1 MFKRREKQSLLEAR
15 SKSLERAEK
24 LIKDLNKKTNII
36 AKNNIRIQE
45 QNNKKKNLFNRII
58 KELYSNVKTD
68 TQKVTKLKELISDYQ
83 STN

>member
-1 MFKRREKQSLLEAR
+1 MFKRKEKQILLEAR

-45 QNNKKKNLFNRII
+45 QNNKKTNLFNSII

>member
-45 QNNKKKNLFNRII
+45 QNNKKTNLFNSII

-68 TQKVTKLKELISDYQ
+68 TQKVTKLKELINDYQ

>member
-45 QNNKKKNLFNRII
+45 QNNKKTNLFNNII
-58 KELYSNVKTD
+58 KEIYSNVKTD
-68 TQKVTKLKELISDYQ
+68 KQKVAKIKELISDYQ
-83 STN
+83 SEN

>member
-45 QNNKKKNLFNRII
+45 QNNKKTNLFNSII